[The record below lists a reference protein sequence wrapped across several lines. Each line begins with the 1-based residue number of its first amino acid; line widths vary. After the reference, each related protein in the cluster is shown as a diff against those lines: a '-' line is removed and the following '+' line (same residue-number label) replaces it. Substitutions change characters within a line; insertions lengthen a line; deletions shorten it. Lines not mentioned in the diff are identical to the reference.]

1 LAEQAGLLRN
11 GPIRVFACCLALS
24 AGLQAQEYVF
34 HPYRQFEGLG
44 NMSIK
49 GVTTDRNGFLWMGTE
64 NGAYRFLGS
73 RFEKYGQQQGILD
86 RDIQDIYADPNG
98 TVWAGTDE
106 DLYRWDGASFLP
118 AGKNPIHVEDAR
130 HIAALDQ
137 RNLLVID
144 GSLLYRLE
152 HDAQGAMLSYT
163 AVFSA
168 AQIASMP
175 ELGNLTSITVVGG
188 EPGNQMMWAG
198 CGNKLCS
205 WPVGSPESVT
215 QWGSG
220 AGVVE
225 THWHSVVLDRA
236 GTLWAA
242 GDHEVAVLLHGA
254 TRFVDRDLPDAD
266 TESVSR
272 QMPMIEDREG
282 RVLIPSRDGIARWEG
297 THWRLIGSAN
307 GLRSNHITGM
317 AIDSAGDLWFGSLGR
332 GLYHWIGY
340 ENWEGWGDGQGLPS
354 SVVWAVLPYSDDRV
368 FVGTEEGTGWIDPQT
383 GAAGRLFQGS
393 SWSFGQVS
401 TMGADRDGSVWAGTF
416 SGYILRIDPRSGQTQ
431 MTAHIPTFVL
441 TSFQDSKGRIFLTT
455 KAGLYMTSANVPG
468 SAPQRVTALDPLLG
482 NLARVEKGC
491 ETANG
496 DLWFLGANRLVR
508 LRGDQWSAPQIDG
521 LPKLR
526 GSLLSLSCASNNVF
540 WVTGDDGTWR
550 LTLNG
555 DRLQAWTLEVPADLR
570 TLAPL
575 AIEVDKRGWVWLGT
589 DSGMVVWNGSRWRH
603 LNQESG
609 LIWNDVDQG
618 GLSLSQDG
626 SMWIGT
632 SGGLTHLL
640 HPEQIFQSSPVTA
653 SITSIRRGDAS
664 YSGGNEIT
672 LPWASVPLRFQI
684 SSPAMRNRSELV
696 FRYRMEGLQPDW
708 IEATDGVAAFA
719 GLSPGEYTFEA
730 MAQNTALDASSTP
743 VFLRVKILPP
753 WWRNDWFYLACV
765 VGFLLFMMLGDQVRV
780 RHLRAKSRELEN
792 VVRKRTQEL
801 EDSREQLRIQATHD
815 GLTGLFN
822 RVAVL
827 RALSAEIDR
836 ARRKGSF
843 MVVALVDLDHFKR
856 VNDAYGHLAGDEALR
871 WFAAAV
877 AAAIRPYDHAGRYGG
892 EEFLLVL
899 NDIPPEVVE
908 PRLASLHASISNLQV
923 HTRDTEFSINC
934 SLGATVFNPLK
945 GPAAA
950 EALLAVADQALYA
963 AKATGRNR
971 VVLLESNCLDDHGS
985 AKILPPV

>member
-1 LAEQAGLLRN
+1 LLRN
-11 GPIRVFACCLALS
+11 GPIRVLACCLALC
-24 AGLQAQEYVF
+24 AGIQAQEYVF

-49 GVTTDRNGFLWMGTE
+49 GVTTDRSGFLWIGTE

-98 TVWAGTDE
+98 TVWAGTEE
-106 DLYRWDGASFLP
+106 DLYRWDGERFLP

-130 HIAALDQ
+130 HMMALDAH
-137 RNLLVID
+137 NLLVID
-144 GSLLYRLE
+144 GSQLYKLE
-152 HDAQGAMLSYT
+152 HDAQGAMVSYR

-175 ELGNLTSITVVGG
+175 ELGNLDSVTVVGG
-188 EPGNQMMWAG
+188 EPGNQFVWAG
-198 CGNKLCS
+198 CGNRLCS
-205 WPVGSPESVT
+205 WPVGHPEAVA

-220 AGVVE
+220 RGVVE
-225 THWHSVVLDRA
+225 THWHSVLLDHA
-236 GTLWAA
+236 GTVWAV
-242 GDHEVAVLLHGA
+242 GDHEVVALLRGA
-254 TRFVDRDLPDAD
+254 SRFVERDLPDPD

-272 QMPMIEDREG
+272 QMPLIEDRQG
-282 RVLIPSRDGIARWEG
+282 RVLIPSRDGIARWQG
-297 THWRLIGSAN
+297 THWRLIGAAN

-340 ENWEGWGDGQGLPS
+340 EDWEGWGDGQGLPS
-354 SVVWAVLPYSDDRV
+354 PVVWAVLPYREDRV
-368 FVGTEEGTGWIDPQT
+368 FVGTEEGAGWIDPRS
-383 GAAGRLFQGS
+383 GAAGPLFQGH
-393 SWSFGQVS
+393 SWTFGQVS
-401 TMGADRDGSVWAGTF
+401 TMGADRDGSLWAGGF
-416 SGYILRIDPRSGQTQ
+416 SGYILRIDPKSGQTQ
-431 MTAHIPTFVL
+431 MTAHIAAFIL
-441 TSFQDSKGRIFLTT
+441 TSFQDSKGRIFFPT
-455 KAGLYMTSANVPG
+455 KSGLYMTPKNVPG
-468 SAPQRVTALDPLLG
+468 STPQRVTGLDPLLG
-482 NLARVEKGC
+482 KAARVEKGC
-491 ETANG
+491 EASNG

-508 LRGDQWSAPQIDG
+508 LRGESWSAPPIDG
-521 LPKLR
+521 LPSLR
-526 GSLLSLSCASNNVF
+526 GSLLSLSCAANGVF

-550 LTLNG
+550 LTPNG

-570 TLAPL
+570 ALAPL
-575 AIEVDKRGWVWLGT
+575 AVEVDKRGWVWLGT
-589 DSGMVVWNGSRWRH
+589 DSGLVVWNGSQWRH

-618 GLSLSQDG
+618 GLSISPDG
-626 SMWIGT
+626 SMWVGT
-632 SGGLTHLL
+632 SGGVTHLL
-640 HPEQIFQSSPVTA
+640 HPEHIFQPSPVTA
-653 SITSIRRGDAS
+653 SITAVRRGDAS
-664 YSGGNEIT
+664 FADAREIT
-672 LPWASVPLRFQI
+672 LPWASIPLRFQI

-696 FRYRMEGLQPDW
+696 FRYRMEGLQPEW
-708 IEATDGVAAFA
+708 IEAPDGVAVFA
-719 GLSPGEYTFEA
+719 ALPPGEYTFEA
-730 MAQNTALDASSTP
+730 MAQNAALDASSRP

-753 WWRNDWFYLACV
+753 WWRNDWFYLLCGI
-765 VGFLLFMMLGDQVRV
+765 GFLGVLMLGDRVRA
-780 RHLRAKSRELEN
+780 RHLRARSRELEN
-792 VVRKRTQEL
+792 LVGKRTQEL

-836 ARRKGSF
+836 ARRKGSS

-856 VNDAYGHLAGDEALR
+856 VNDAYGHLAGDDALR

-899 NDIPPEVVE
+899 NDIPPEIVE
-908 PRLASLHASISNLQV
+908 HRLATLHASISNLQV
-923 HTRDTEFSINC
+923 RARDSEFKVNC
-934 SLGATVFNPLK
+934 SLGATVFDSSK

-950 EALLAVADQALYA
+950 EALLAVADHALYA
-963 AKATGRNR
+963 AKKMGRNR
-971 VVLLESNCLDDHGS
+971 VVLLESNCLDDGNGD
-985 AKILPPV
+985 VVTT